1 MSTHIKIDSMAFS
14 GHAELLRKELAQI
27 FTLKAVEWVHKKN
40 ITNPER
46 INTLAI
52 YFLKKAEEEFE
63 RKLRQDFPN
72 PDYEPYIGLAC
83 LGSIKFFDNLR
94 ETIKT
99 SIHSSLASKAG
110 KLSDVNSISYYNSAA
125 SDE

>member
-1 MSTHIKIDSMAFS
+1 MSTHIKIDGMAFS
-14 GHAELLRKELAQI
+14 GHAELLRKELAQT
-27 FTLKAVEWVHKKN
+27 FTQKAVEWVHKKN

-63 RKLRQDFPN
+63 HTLRQDFPN

-94 ETIKT
+94 ETIKI

-110 KLSDVNSISYYNSAA
+110 KLSNVSSNSYYS
-125 SDE
+125 SVPSGE